1 MDIFKS
7 STGDINSLE
16 DRLWACAN
24 IISLE
29 EHNYSSW
36 LRTKD
41 EKWLAD
47 MNECREIRQ
56 QLMSEILGEVIRH
69 GDAEIWCMFK
79 HNAGAAFR
87 LWESGNRY
95 SKEAPERA
103 KKYYEM
109 SKNRIGVMLALIEYA
124 NGEPKQ
130 LEEYAESLRDKPRI
144 KAEKHQHGVAP
155 AKHNAEGQVQAEK
168 DTNRLAH
175 KDNMNTEI
183 GKSDI
188 KSKAKKVLEYLRC
201 CL

>member
-1 MDIFKS
+1 MDILKS

-47 MNECREIRQ
+47 MNECRVIRQ
-56 QLMSEILGEVIRH
+56 QLMSEILGEGIRH

-95 SKEAPERA
+95 SKEDPERA
-103 KKYYEM
+103 KKYYDM

-130 LEEYAESLRDKPRI
+130 LEEYAESLRDKPII
-144 KAEKHQHGVAP
+144 KAEKHKQSEATVNQDT
-155 AKHNAEGQVQAEK
+155 KKQVQAEE
-168 DTNRLAH
+168 DNSLAQG
-175 KDNMNTEI
+175 DNINT
-183 GKSDI
+183 GVDKNDI
-188 KSKAKKVLEYLRC
+188 RSKAKKVLEYLKC